1 MKKYKLPKE
10 FAEKWLAA
18 LRSGDYVQGGACLLS
33 YEEKDDL
40 SVDINKKSF
49 CCLGVACSLTG
60 VEERLYSGE
69 SFVSEESNINIRYML
84 EKGYPIELIGEEDLP
99 YILALL
105 NDGIKVN
112 EHHINGCL
120 SKVHLRK
127 PYSKEESYKLNFSEI
142 ADFIEDNV
150 EFY

>member
-1 MKKYKLPKE
+1 
-10 FAEKWLAA
+10 
-18 LRSGDYVQGGACLLS
+18 
-33 YEEKDDL
+33 
-40 SVDINKKSF
+40 
-49 CCLGVACSLTG
+49 
-60 VEERLYSGE
+60 
-69 SFVSEESNINIRYML
+69 ML